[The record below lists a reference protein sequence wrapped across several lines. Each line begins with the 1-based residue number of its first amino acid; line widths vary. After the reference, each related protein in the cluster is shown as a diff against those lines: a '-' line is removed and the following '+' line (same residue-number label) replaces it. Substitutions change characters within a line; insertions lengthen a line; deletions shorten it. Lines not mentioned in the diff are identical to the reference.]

1 MLDPETL
8 SPAKSLSSY
17 LETFSLFPAHAL
29 STKAAMAQVSLSR
42 SAMLTRPAS
51 RTVRIGSARRGQR
64 ARRAGEGTD
73 GSRSS
78 FFFGLGSET
87 ETLAR
92 SSALVKAPFR
102 ESLRIFVTV
111 LARRSSVK
119 MKERKRRQKRLSFAD
134 KGRKTSPPLAHGR
147 RCEKALSL
155 SLSRPRRDFFLTLSS
170 KKNTPPPF
178 PPSTTPP
185 RPAPPAPPP

>member
-73 GSRSS
+73 GSRLS
-78 FFFGLGSET
+78 FFSVSDQRLKLSRAAAPSSKPPFANVRYCAGSSIFSQNEG
-87 ETLAR
+87 AK
-92 SSALVKAPFR
+92 KAPEAPFFRGQRATDEPSSRARQALR
-102 ESLRIFVTV
+102 ES
-111 LARRSSVK
+111 S
-119 MKERKRRQKRLSFAD
+119 
-134 KGRKTSPPLAHGR
+134 
-147 RCEKALSL
+147 LSL
-155 SLSRPRRDFFLTLSS
+155 SLSTPPRFFPHPFLQ
-170 KKNTPPPF
+170 KKHPPPF